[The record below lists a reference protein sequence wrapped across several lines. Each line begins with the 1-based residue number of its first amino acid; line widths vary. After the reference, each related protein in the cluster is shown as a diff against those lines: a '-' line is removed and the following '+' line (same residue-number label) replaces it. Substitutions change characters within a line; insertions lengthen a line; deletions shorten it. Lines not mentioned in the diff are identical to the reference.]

1 MIEPRKH
8 PYLIASVTAIIL
20 AVTVW
25 LIMPKE
31 YAAQIKISDEYK
43 EADLAVGLNNISAKM
58 REMMGAANQGINDIE
73 VYCKV
78 LKTNDFAKEIS
89 QIKLPC
95 HKKTYGQYL
104 VNVDTVEAVKKNIE
118 YNISTKEQTLTIQ
131 FVDKDPLVA
140 TLMLDSVVSR
150 LQNFVTKKRKEVF
163 KAQLANV
170 DRERKIAAERYRAA
184 WHKYAIYAD
193 THNEEVTEEGRL
205 YKNMLERN
213 VKETFNS
220 YVSAAEQYFRYQAL
234 VKRVY
239 ASFSVI
245 KANEVPLRPI
255 NYLSRY
261 VIIFV
266 FIALVSVKCF
276 FLVRTFRKGK
286 RTLDYGNVFSPW
298 FLSIIVWLVLGVAI
312 ILFGS
317 EMDAVPN
324 VFYKCIF
331 VWLTIFLMSSF
342 LTYNLLPAKS
352 SIYESGIN
360 VNIFLFNFFF
370 ILAIVLTPLYVYQ
383 IYKLV
388 TMFDAK
394 DLVANLRLLAIEG
407 EDRGIL
413 NYTMVINQS
422 LLLVALW
429 SYPKIP
435 LWKVFSTIICCF
447 IFAVANMEKLTFF
460 LIFITVVYVL
470 FERKL
475 IKVRTIAIFC
485 FVLFFIFYV
494 FTVSRTSSDA
504 SPSDSMSIIDFLG
517 IYFTSPPIAFG
528 HLRPTISQYLCP
540 NSLWTIYSYM
550 GRFISGVTVEHD
562 AFSEFV
568 FVPVPTNVYTIMKP
582 FYQDGGVFGV
592 AFFALLYGIGTGLV
606 YRYARNGQPFSKCLY
621 SYFVFV
627 LALQFFD
634 EIIFV
639 SIPLFIQR
647 MTLIALM
654 CYTCIKFTFK
664 KGDACASQS

>member
-1 MIEPRKH
+1 MLEPHKH
-8 PYLIASVTAIIL
+8 PYLIASVAAIIL
-20 AVTVW
+20 AVAVW
-25 LIMPKE
+25 IIVPKK
-31 YAAQIKISDEYK
+31 YAAQIKIADEYR
-43 EADLAVGLNNISAKM
+43 EMDLAVGLNNISAKM

-78 LKTNDFAKEIS
+78 LKTNDFAKEVS
-89 QIKLPC
+89 RIKLPC

-104 VNVDTVEAVKKNIE
+104 ANVDTVETVKKNIE

-140 TLMLDSVVSR
+140 ALMLDSVVGR
-150 LQNFVTKKRKEVF
+150 LQNFVTKKRRDVF
-163 KAQLANV
+163 KAQLENA
-170 DRERKIAAERYRAA
+170 DRERKTAAERYRVAR
-184 WHKYAIYAD
+184 HKYAIYTD
-193 THNEEVTEEGRL
+193 THSEEITEEGRL

-213 VKETFNS
+213 VTETFNS
-220 YVSAAEQYFRYQAL
+220 YVSASQQYFRYQAL
-234 VKRVY
+234 IKRVY
-239 ASFSVI
+239 ASFAVI
-245 KANEVPLRPI
+245 KANEVPSRTI
-255 NYLSRY
+255 NYLFGY
-261 VIIFV
+261 VITFV

-276 FLVRTFRKGK
+276 FLVRAFRNVK

-298 FLSIIVWLVLGVAI
+298 FLSIIVWIVLGFAI

-317 EMDAVPN
+317 KMDAVPN
-324 VFYKCIF
+324 IFYKCIF
-331 VWLTIFLMSSF
+331 VWLTVFLMSSF

-352 SIYESGIN
+352 CVHESGIN
-360 VNIFLFNFFF
+360 VNVFLFNFFF

-394 DLVANLRLLAIEG
+394 DLVANIRLLAIEG

-429 SYPKIP
+429 GYPKIP
-435 LWKVFSTIICCF
+435 LWKVISTIICCF

-460 LIFITVVYVL
+460 LIFITIVYVL

-475 IKVRTIAIFC
+475 IKVRTIAIFS

-504 SPSDSMSIIDFLG
+504 NTSDSMSVIDFLG

-528 HLRPTISQYLCP
+528 HLRQTISQYLCP
-540 NSLWTIYSYM
+540 ESLWTIYSYI
-550 GRFISGVTVEHD
+550 GRFINGVAVEHD

-592 AFFALLYGIGTGLV
+592 AFFALLYGIGSGLV

-621 SYFVFV
+621 SYLVFI

-634 EIIFV
+634 EIIFA

-647 MTLIALM
+647 MALVALM
-654 CYTCIKFTFK
+654 CYTNIKFTFK
-664 KGDACASQS
+664 KGDVCASQC